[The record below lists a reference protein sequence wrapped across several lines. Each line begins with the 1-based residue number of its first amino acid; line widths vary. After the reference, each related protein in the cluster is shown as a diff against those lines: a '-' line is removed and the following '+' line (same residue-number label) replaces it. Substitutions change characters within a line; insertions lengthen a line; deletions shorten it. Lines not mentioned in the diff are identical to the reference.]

1 MFVFLVV
8 IHCPPPADGTFNTY
22 YPVKTEYPWNDTVDY
37 TCNFGYNHSTGD
49 LHREC
54 QHDKTWS
61 GVTPV
66 CISMLFSVTFWCII
80 YFEGLQVILSIWYHI
95 LSLIIMF
102 VLANSANQNDMSNFA
117 ATHME

>member
-1 MFVFLVV
+1 MVNIIRFYKYVMFVFLVV

-37 TCNFGYNHSTGD
+37 TCDFGYNHSTGD

-66 CISMLFSVTFWCII
+66 CISMS
-80 YFEGLQVILSIWYHI
+80 LS
-95 LSLIIMF
+95 F
-102 VLANSANQNDMSNFA
+102 
-117 ATHME
+117 